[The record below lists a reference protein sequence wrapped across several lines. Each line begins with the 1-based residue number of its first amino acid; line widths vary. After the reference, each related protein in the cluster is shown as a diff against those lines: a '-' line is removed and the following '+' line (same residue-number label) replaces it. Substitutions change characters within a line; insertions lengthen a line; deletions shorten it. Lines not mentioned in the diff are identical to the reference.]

1 MHFLA
6 SSLPHPPLLRRLRNP
21 TSHAEVMMIRKL
33 LLAGTVAALV
43 LTTPLAAQ
51 RSSGA
56 SFGLTPYAGYIK
68 FGSLVSGPFGTNL
81 RNGGS
86 AVYGAEAQLGLG
98 RAVALVGNVAYSQPN
113 LEIGAP
119 LIGGLSVG
127 RSSVLLY
134 DAALRLRIPVT
145 AGLPI
150 SPFVQG
156 GAGAVR
162 QSFDIGPASTHET
175 NFAYN
180 VGAGADIGL
189 APRLGLQLMVKDYIG
204 RFDAREATSINVDTK
219 TTHNWAVSAG
229 LRLGL

>member
-1 MHFLA
+1 M
-6 SSLPHPPLLRRLRNP
+6 
-21 TSHAEVMMIRKL
+21 
-33 LLAGTVAALV
+33 
-43 LTTPLAAQ
+43 
-51 RSSGA
+51 
-56 SFGLTPYAGYIK
+56 
-68 FGSLVSGPFGTNL
+68 
-81 RNGGS
+81 
-86 AVYGAEAQLGLG
+86 YGAEAQLGLG
-98 RAVALVGNVAYSQPN
+98 RAIALVGNVAYSQPN

-119 LIGGLSVG
+119 ILGGVSVG

-134 DAALRLRIPVT
+134 DAALRLRVPVT

-162 QSFDIGPASTHET
+162 QSFDVGPASTHAT

-180 VGAGADIGL
+180 VGAGADVAL

-204 RFDAREATSINVDTK
+204 KFDAQEATSINVDTK

>member
-1 MHFLA
+1 M
-6 SSLPHPPLLRRLRNP
+6 
-21 TSHAEVMMIRKL
+21 VRKL
-33 LLAGTVAALV
+33 LLAGTLAGLA
-43 LTTPLAAQ
+43 LAAPAAAQ
-51 RSSGA
+51 VSSGP
-56 SFGLTPYAGYIK
+56 SFGLTPYAGYMK
-68 FGSLVSGPFGTNL
+68 FGRLVSGPFGTSI
-81 RNGGS
+81 RDAGA
-86 AVYGAEAQLGLG
+86 AVYGAEAQLGLTRG
-98 RAVALVGNVAYSQPN
+98 IALIGNVAYSQPD

-119 LIGGLSVG
+119 LIGDVSVG

-134 DAALRLRIPVT
+134 DAALRLRVPVT
-145 AGLPI
+145 GGLPI

-162 QSFDIGPASTHET
+162 QSFDIGPASTHAT

-180 VGAGADIGL
+180 VGAGADVSL

-204 RFDAREATSINVDTK
+204 KFDAREATSVSVDTK

>member
-1 MHFLA
+1 ML
-6 SSLPHPPLLRRLRNP
+6 
-21 TSHAEVMMIRKL
+21 RKL
-33 LLAGTVAALV
+33 LLAGTFAGVA

-51 RSSGA
+51 SASGP

-68 FGSLVSGPFGTNL
+68 FGSLISGPFGTSI
-81 RNGGS
+81 RDASS
-86 AVYGAEAQLGLG
+86 AVYGAEAQLGLTKG
-98 RAVALVGNVAYSQPN
+98 IALVGNVAYSQPA
-113 LEIGAP
+113 LEVGAP

-134 DAALRLRIPVT
+134 DGALRLRVPVT

-150 SPFVQG
+150 SPFIQG

-162 QSFDIGPASTHET
+162 QSFDIGPATTHAT

-180 VGAGADIGL
+180 VGAGADLAL
-189 APRLGLQLMVKDYIG
+189 APRLGVQLMVKDYIG
-204 RFDAREATSINVDTK
+204 KLDARQATSINVDTK